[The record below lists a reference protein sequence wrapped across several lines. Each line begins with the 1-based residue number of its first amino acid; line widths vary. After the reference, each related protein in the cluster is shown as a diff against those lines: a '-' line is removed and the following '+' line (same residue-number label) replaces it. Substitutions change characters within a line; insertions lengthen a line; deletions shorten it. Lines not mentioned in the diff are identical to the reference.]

1 MEENKKPSNPNAF
14 PLVTERGDVCDGMT
28 LRDYA
33 ALKFIN
39 GYVSGS
45 LDVIGHGMNFDMKNL
60 AGLSLEFADEFLK
73 QREL

>member
-1 MEENKKPSNPNAF
+1 MEDIKKPNNPFAF
-14 PLVTERGDVCDGMT
+14 ACITESYGQEGMT
-28 LRDYA
+28 LRDYS

-45 LDVIGHGMNFDMKNL
+45 LDVIGHGMNFDMNHL
-60 AGLSLEFADEFLK
+60 VRLSFEFADEFLK